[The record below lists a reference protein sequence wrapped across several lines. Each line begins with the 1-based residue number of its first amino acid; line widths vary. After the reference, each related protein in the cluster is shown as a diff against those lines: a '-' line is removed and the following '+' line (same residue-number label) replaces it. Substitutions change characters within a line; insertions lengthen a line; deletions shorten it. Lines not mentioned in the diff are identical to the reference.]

1 MVRKRGI
8 PQQGELVIC
17 KIDKLSPNSAT
28 AILIEYN
35 IEGMIHISEVFSGW
49 VRDIRNHIKS
59 GQQVVAKVTRVDE
72 ERKFISL
79 SLKRVDNKQEKDK
92 IKEYNLEQKAEKM
105 LEMAAK
111 SLNKN
116 LDTAYEEIGF
126 LLQENFGSIYEGFK
140 KSIKNPSQLS
150 SRGISESWI
159 KAMQEI
165 AEKNIEQKEFE
176 FKAKLFIRNYE
187 PNGLEKIKEI
197 LLNAEKSGLE
207 IKYIAAP
214 EYLVKFKTKNAKKGE
229 KEFTE
234 KLTKLSKEGDIKFEM
249 IE

>member
-92 IKEYNLEQKAEKM
+92 IKE
-105 LEMAAK
+105 
-111 SLNKN
+111 
-116 LDTAYEEIGF
+116 
-126 LLQENFGSIYEGFK
+126 
-140 KSIKNPSQLS
+140 
-150 SRGISESWI
+150 
-159 KAMQEI
+159 
-165 AEKNIEQKEFE
+165 
-176 FKAKLFIRNYE
+176 
-187 PNGLEKIKEI
+187 
-197 LLNAEKSGLE
+197 
-207 IKYIAAP
+207 
-214 EYLVKFKTKNAKKGE
+214 
-229 KEFTE
+229 
-234 KLTKLSKEGDIKFEM
+234 
-249 IE
+249 

>member
-35 IEGMIHISEVFSGW
+35 LEGMIHISEVFSGW

-59 GQQVVAKVTRVDE
+59 GQQVVAKVTRIDE

-111 SLNKN
+111 TLNKD

-140 KSIKNPSQLS
+140 KSIKNPAQLS
-150 SRGISESWI
+150 SRGISETWI

-176 FKAKLFIRNYE
+176 FKAKLFIKSYE
-187 PNGLEKIKEI
+187 PNGLEKIKKI

>member
-17 KIDKLSPNSAT
+17 KIDKISPNSAT

-59 GQQVVAKVTRVDE
+59 GQQVVAKVTRIDE
-72 ERKFISL
+72 EKRFISL

-111 SLNKN
+111 SLNKD

-140 KSIKNPSQLS
+140 KSIKNPAQLA
-150 SRGISESWI
+150 SRGISEEWI

-176 FKAKLFIRNYE
+176 FRAKLFIRNYE
-187 PNGLEKIKEI
+187 PNGLEKIKKI

-207 IKYIAAP
+207 VKYIEAK
-214 EYLVKFKTKNAKKGE
+214 EYLVRFKTKNAKKGE

-234 KLTKLSKEGDIKFEM
+234 KLTKLLKEGDVKFEM

>member
-17 KIDKLSPNSAT
+17 NIDKLSPNSAT

-35 IEGMIHISEVFSGW
+35 LEGMIHISEVFSGW

-59 GQQVVAKVTRVDE
+59 GQQVVAKVTRIDE

-111 SLNKN
+111 TLNKD

-140 KSIKNPSQLS
+140 KSIKNPAQLS
-150 SRGISESWI
+150 SRGISETWI

-176 FKAKLFIRNYE
+176 FKAKLFIKSYE
-187 PNGLEKIKEI
+187 PNGLEKIKKI

>member
-1 MVRKRGI
+1 
-8 PQQGELVIC
+8 
-17 KIDKLSPNSAT
+17 
-28 AILIEYN
+28 
-35 IEGMIHISEVFSGW
+35 
-49 VRDIRNHIKS
+49 
-59 GQQVVAKVTRVDE
+59 
-72 ERKFISL
+72 
-79 SLKRVDNKQEKDK
+79 
-92 IKEYNLEQKAEKM
+92 M

>member
-17 KIDKLSPNSAT
+17 KIDKISPNSAT

-176 FKAKLFIRNYE
+176 FK
-187 PNGLEKIKEI
+187 
-197 LLNAEKSGLE
+197 
-207 IKYIAAP
+207 
-214 EYLVKFKTKNAKKGE
+214 TKNAKKGE

>member
-17 KIDKLSPNSAT
+17 KIDKISPNSAT

-59 GQQVVAKVTRVDE
+59 GQQVVAKVTRIDE
-72 ERKFISL
+72 EKRFISL

-111 SLNKN
+111 SLNKD

-140 KSIKNPSQLS
+140 KSIKNPAQLA
-150 SRGISESWI
+150 SRGISEEWI
-159 KAMQEI
+159 KVMQEI

-176 FKAKLFIRNYE
+176 FRAKLFIRNYE
-187 PNGLEKIKEI
+187 PNGLEKIKKI

-207 IKYIAAP
+207 VKYIAAP
-214 EYLVKFKTKNAKKGE
+214 EYLVRFKTKNAKKGE

-234 KLTKLSKEGDIKFEM
+234 KLTKLLKEGDVKFEM

>member
-35 IEGMIHISEVFSGW
+35 LEGMIHISEVFSGW

-59 GQQVVAKVTRVDE
+59 GQQVVAKVTRIDE

-111 SLNKN
+111 TLKKD

-140 KSIKNPSQLS
+140 KSIKNPAQLS
-150 SRGISESWI
+150 SRGISETWI

-176 FKAKLFIRNYE
+176 FKAKLFIKSYE
-187 PNGLEKIKEI
+187 PNGLEKIKKI

>member
-1 MVRKRGI
+1 
-8 PQQGELVIC
+8 
-17 KIDKLSPNSAT
+17 
-28 AILIEYN
+28 
-35 IEGMIHISEVFSGW
+35 
-49 VRDIRNHIKS
+49 
-59 GQQVVAKVTRVDE
+59 
-72 ERKFISL
+72 
-79 SLKRVDNKQEKDK
+79 
-92 IKEYNLEQKAEKM
+92 
-105 LEMAAK
+105 
-111 SLNKN
+111 
-116 LDTAYEEIGF
+116 
-126 LLQENFGSIYEGFK
+126 
-140 KSIKNPSQLS
+140 
-150 SRGISESWI
+150 
-159 KAMQEI
+159 MQEI